1 MHPTL
6 TVVLSDDWDPADSI
20 LSHPEYLTMQAQAVV
35 GVDFVVENGEL
46 FLMYATTDSLFR
58 LFFLPLF
65 RASCAVYARSTAP
78 DCLSS
83 NSEEV
88 FMYAPH
94 YTRDF
99 QVLPLKSAILHPV
112 STTLLRRRAIQ
123 SSLSV
128 FFHELRPSKVDLPQS
143 DAVVPTSCHDI
154 IYWGD
159 LAFK

>member
-1 MHPTL
+1 MFTTTL
-6 TVVLSDDWDPADSI
+6 HDWWRGSLASSLLLLRLSLRAEESNGAIASSASSSSPSFVP
-20 LSHPEYLTMQAQAVV
+20 HAQS
-35 GVDFVVENGEL
+35 
-46 FLMYATTDSLFR
+46 TH
-58 LFFLPLF
+58 
-65 RASCAVYARSTAP
+65 ARSTAP

-88 FMYAPH
+88 FMSAPH

-99 QVLPLKSAILHPV
+99 QVLPLKSAILHPPV

-123 SSLSV
+123 PSLSV
-128 FFHELRPSKVDLPQS
+128 FVHELRPSKVDLPQS